1 MKILEQIR
9 KANDRLIKHIEQQI
23 DLLEVDPEQTTI
35 HNHYINIDDL
45 SYVLRIVKQRYNY
58 LYDFSLNIVTDE
70 VSSIFRACFEF
81 DEFTGKA
88 KITKIYENDI
98 LGVIS

>member
-1 MKILEQIR
+1 MKILDQLK
-9 KANDRLIKHIEQQI
+9 KANDRLVQHIEKQI
-23 DLLEVDPEQTTI
+23 DLLEIDSEQTTI
-35 HNHYINIDDL
+35 HSYYTNIDDL
-45 SYVLRIVKQRYNY
+45 SYILRIVKQRHDY